1 MGLNSA
7 QVIWKFDEL
16 PPFSVGIQSINDSET
31 DGTTYLRSDHDE
43 GIYVEKTLPPFVS
56 ETLDSLVRNLKM
68 PPKRKRGPAK
78 CLKMIKDPKDFKIEF
93 DSNGLAIGETAA
105 FFMSWVGK
113 AFRKKI
119 PYYKLVKDIDKQ
131 LYNDVWDSLKKDW
144 KIPNDDAK
152 STIIKQGKVAMR
164 NFRYTLVN
172 KYAKKNKSPIEEY
185 EDLDMSHWDSF
196 VSKALSEEFEYCK
209 EIEMKENGTYYVEG
223 KDVVTEVVG
232 KGRQHGGRTLLVSDV
247 IGATKIF
254 VYGKKKKT
262 TKQADTLREEI
273 DALERDKY
281 RVAAATQASS
291 AICLPEI
298 EQPKAALLIR
308 ALYPRVEPYC
318 RPVFLV

>member
-1 MGLNSA
+1 MVTEFCTGYLEEYD
-7 QVIWKFDEL
+7 QFDEL

-119 PYYKLVKDIDKQ
+119 PYYQLVKDIDKQ
-131 LYNDVWDSLKKDW
+131 LYNDVWDSLK
-144 KIPNDDAK
+144 
-152 STIIKQGKVAMR
+152 
-164 NFRYTLVN
+164 
-172 KYAKKNKSPIEEY
+172 
-185 EDLDMSHWDSF
+185 
-196 VSKALSEEFEYCK
+196 YCK

-262 TKQADTLREEI
+262 KQADTLREEI
-273 DALERDKY
+273 DALERDQY
-281 RVAAATQASS
+281 RVVAATQASS
-291 AICLPEI
+291 AIFNE
-298 EQPKAALLIR
+298 
-308 ALYPRVEPYC
+308 
-318 RPVFLV
+318 

>member
-1 MGLNSA
+1 
-7 QVIWKFDEL
+7 
-16 PPFSVGIQSINDSET
+16 
-31 DGTTYLRSDHDE
+31 
-43 GIYVEKTLPPFVS
+43 
-56 ETLDSLVRNLKM
+56 M
-68 PPKRKRGPAK
+68 PPKRKRGPTK

-119 PYYKLVKDIDKQ
+119 PYYQLVKDIDKQ
-131 LYNDVWDSLKKDW
+131 LYNDVWDSLK
-144 KIPNDDAK
+144 
-152 STIIKQGKVAMR
+152 
-164 NFRYTLVN
+164 
-172 KYAKKNKSPIEEY
+172 
-185 EDLDMSHWDSF
+185 
-196 VSKALSEEFEYCK
+196 YCK
-209 EIEMKENGTYYVEG
+209 EIEIKENGTYYVEG

-273 DALERDKY
+273 DALERDQY

-298 EQPKAALLIR
+298 E
-308 ALYPRVEPYC
+308 
-318 RPVFLV
+318 

>member
-1 MGLNSA
+1 MD
-7 QVIWKFDEL
+7 V
-16 PPFSVGIQSINDSET
+16 
-31 DGTTYLRSDHDE
+31 
-43 GIYVEKTLPPFVS
+43 PPFVS

-68 PPKRKRGPAK
+68 PPKRKRGHAK

-119 PYYKLVKDIDKQ
+119 PYYQ
-131 LYNDVWDSLKKDW
+131 LKDW

-273 DALERDKY
+273 DALERDQY

-291 AICLPEI
+291 AIFNE
-298 EQPKAALLIR
+298 
-308 ALYPRVEPYC
+308 
-318 RPVFLV
+318 

>member
-1 MGLNSA
+1 
-7 QVIWKFDEL
+7 
-16 PPFSVGIQSINDSET
+16 
-31 DGTTYLRSDHDE
+31 
-43 GIYVEKTLPPFVS
+43 
-56 ETLDSLVRNLKM
+56 M

-119 PYYKLVKDIDKQ
+119 PYYQLVKDIDKQ
-131 LYNDVWDSLKKDW
+131 LYNDVWDSLKKDR

-196 VSKALSEEFEYCK
+196 VSKALSEEFEKTSQKAKISAGKNIDPARVGRRGFVGLEKVWEGRWNQLVLRYPHLAHMKDRRSRIYTVSRAICNPVTK
-209 EIEMKENGTYYVEG
+209 LFELGPHLLSEEIEMKENGTYYVEG
-223 KDVVTEVVG
+223 KDVVTE
-232 KGRQHGGRTLLVSDV
+232 
-247 IGATKIF
+247 
-254 VYGKKKKT
+254 KKKT
-262 TKQADTLREEI
+262 TKQADTLRDEI
-273 DALERDKY
+273 DALERDQY

-291 AICLPEI
+291 AIFNE
-298 EQPKAALLIR
+298 
-308 ALYPRVEPYC
+308 
-318 RPVFLV
+318 

>member
-1 MGLNSA
+1 
-7 QVIWKFDEL
+7 
-16 PPFSVGIQSINDSET
+16 
-31 DGTTYLRSDHDE
+31 
-43 GIYVEKTLPPFVS
+43 
-56 ETLDSLVRNLKM
+56 
-68 PPKRKRGPAK
+68 
-78 CLKMIKDPKDFKIEF
+78 
-93 DSNGLAIGETAA
+93 
-105 FFMSWVGK
+105 
-113 AFRKKI
+113 
-119 PYYKLVKDIDKQ
+119 
-131 LYNDVWDSLKKDW
+131 
-144 KIPNDDAK
+144 
-152 STIIKQGKVAMR
+152 MR

-196 VSKALSEEFEYCK
+196 VPKALSEEFEYCK

-273 DALERDKY
+273 DALERDQY

-298 EQPKAALLIR
+298 EFLPGTHNVIDGRLSEEGINFKLGRDLPQKIDDNIEGFCKKLMEKGGGKLEEFNDLFWEVHPGGPAILNRLESRLKLRGEKLDCSRR
-308 ALYPRVEPYC
+308 ALMDFGNVSSNTIFYVMEYMNKENGEEWGLASAFGPGSLSKAFFYVASIN
-318 RPVFLV
+318 